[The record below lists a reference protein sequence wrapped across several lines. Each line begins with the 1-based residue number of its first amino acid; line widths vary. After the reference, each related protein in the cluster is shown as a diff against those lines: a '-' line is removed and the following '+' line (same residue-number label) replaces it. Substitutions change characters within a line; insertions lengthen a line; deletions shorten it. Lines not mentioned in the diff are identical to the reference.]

1 MSTCAKWRFARAAVS
16 MQRKK
21 MTLRFDLDHPE
32 DRQAWEYLQGL
43 NAVSL
48 NRTMVFI
55 INQAERISLMKDEF
69 RSIIREELAA
79 ALRQSPCSACVGG
92 AGGRRWDGR
101 YHHGL
106 PGQLFVTAFC
116 RHCF

>member
-1 MSTCAKWRFARAAVS
+1 

-79 ALRQSPCSACVGG
+79 ALRQAPVQPVWAEPEGD
-92 AGGRRWDGR
+92 DGMDDTIMDF
-101 YHHGL
+101 L
-106 PGQLFVTAFC
+106 DSFS
-116 RHCF
+116 

>member
-1 MSTCAKWRFARAAVS
+1 

-48 NRTMVFI
+48 NRTMVAI
-55 INQAERISLMKDEF
+55 INQADRISLMKDEF

-79 ALRQSPCSACVGG
+79 ALRQAPVQPVRAEPEGD
-92 AGGRRWDGR
+92 DGMDDTIMDF
-101 YHHGL
+101 L
-106 PGQLFVTAFC
+106 DSFP
-116 RHCF
+116 

>member
-1 MSTCAKWRFARAAVS
+1 

-48 NRTMVFI
+48 NRTMVAI

-79 ALRQSPCSACVGG
+79 ALRQAPVQPVWAEAEGDVGL
-92 AGGRRWDGR
+92 DDTIMDF
-101 YHHGL
+101 L
-106 PGQLFVTAFC
+106 DSFS
-116 RHCF
+116 

>member
-1 MSTCAKWRFARAAVS
+1 
-16 MQRKK
+16 MQRKN

-32 DRQAWEYLQGL
+32 DKQAWEYLQRL

-48 NRTMVFI
+48 NRTMVSI

-79 ALRQSPCSACVGG
+79 ALKLQSVQSVQAEPEGDDKWMTPS
-92 AGGRRWDGR
+92 WTFWMISHDGILPSFFL
-101 YHHGL
+101 HHK
-106 PGQLFVTAFC
+106 
-116 RHCF
+116 

>member
-1 MSTCAKWRFARAAVS
+1 

-21 MTLRFDLDHPE
+21 ITLRFDLDHPE

-79 ALRQSPCSACVGG
+79 ALRQAPVQPVWAEPEGD
-92 AGGRRWDGR
+92 DGMDDTIMDF
-101 YHHGL
+101 L
-106 PGQLFVTAFC
+106 DSFS
-116 RHCF
+116 

>member
-1 MSTCAKWRFARAAVS
+1 

-32 DRQAWEYLQGL
+32 DRRAWEYLQGL
-43 NAVSL
+43 HAVSL
-48 NRTMVFI
+48 NRTMVAI

-79 ALRQSPCSACVGG
+79 ALRQAPVQPVRAEPEGD
-92 AGGRRWDGR
+92 DGMDDTIM
-101 YHHGL
+101 GFL
-106 PGQLFVTAFC
+106 DNFM
-116 RHCF
+116 